1 MRQSQRKI
9 AQNGEGK
16 EDEGKMD
23 DDKKRMR
30 IEVKGKQSREA
41 PSEIPVS
48 IHYNSIVTGSE

>member
-1 MRQSQRKI
+1 MK
-9 AQNGEGK
+9 K
-16 EDEGKMD
+16 EKRMKERVD